1 MPERL
6 GSSVEVSSSARAHLR
21 QRMMA
26 TWTTGRD
33 ADSMLVRATT
43 VELIVFEDGRS
54 ESDDEYDDEEDDVED
69 EDDTLPVYGTCGG
82 RVAAV
87 DIVGKKRGLEGMLVY
102 LAI

>member
-1 MPERL
+1 MPDRL

-33 ADSMLVRATT
+33 VDSMLVRASA
-43 VELIVFEDGRS
+43 LVFEDGRS
-54 ESDDEYDDEEDDVED
+54 ESDDEYDDEDEDAED
-69 EDDTLPVYGTCGG
+69 EDTAPAYGTCGG

-87 DIVGKKRGLEGMLVY
+87 DIVGRIVGCWF
-102 LAI
+102 I